1 MQNEKRHVIILF
13 LKSIKTGQSAKKQCF
28 AAKYFNLSFIYLD
41 DDIW

>member
-28 AAKYFNLSFIYLD
+28 AAKCFKLGFIHLD

>member
-28 AAKYFNLSFIYLD
+28 AAKYFNLSFIHLD